1 MFFNIRQ
8 YVNESAE
15 EYITRMQ
22 QKVCDEEIPTRML
35 IKLIDRW
42 LKQDVEDKNLD
53 KEPKTMEDLMKFSK
67 MAKSNLRSTK
77 GKDVNIITSI
87 ENMKESLLTKLPVNF
102 SLLCQYRLNK
112 QTYPAKKKRKGAF
125 SRPYSNRW
133 HFQSFEAERNR
144 LNFEDEPTY
153 RQYDYSKK
161 SQWQSN
167 PSWRYQQYHD
177 QPQWLSNPPPRNY
190 QTKPSG
196 SPIPLNGNIIT
207 KINTTSSL
215 IVIAISFNISTCRSI
230 TNHLVQNQD
239 SNIQQI
245 VPPATMVHQH
255 PVSVRVA
262 V

>member
-102 SLLCQYRLNK
+102 SLLWQYRLNK
-112 QTYPAKKKRKGAF
+112 QTYPAKKKRKFLFYSPNGPYKELLG
-125 SRPYSNRW
+125 RPLKT
-133 HFQSFEAERNR
+133 SF
-144 LNFEDEPTY
+144 L
-153 RQYDYSKK
+153 
-161 SQWQSN
+161 
-167 PSWRYQQYHD
+167 
-177 QPQWLSNPPPRNY
+177 
-190 QTKPSG
+190 
-196 SPIPLNGNIIT
+196 
-207 KINTTSSL
+207 
-215 IVIAISFNISTCRSI
+215 NISKTI
-230 TNHLVQNQD
+230 ENFWTHVEQNKLRIESTD
-239 SNIQQI
+239 IQKKGLD
-245 VPPATMVHQH
+245 P
-255 PVSVRVA
+255 
-262 V
+262 